1 MLFIGVAIIL
11 KRKKEYHSAK
21 DEGEN
26 HSPSTYLCQMRSALP
41 AGFLNPDTQ
50 ILQISHDNISKA
62 NLVAHFANMM
72 HGDDSDSSKTFPITI
87 KFFTAAM
94 SGPFL
99 IQNRLISVSL
109 SGPRVNSNGKR
120 SPSHLQTPKYARH
133 IKCTFLHFL
142 TCVLRTD
149 GPTDGR
155 TKPLSESLVRD

>member
-1 MLFIGVAIIL
+1 MSRTNGL
-11 KRKKEYHSAK
+11 
-21 DEGEN
+21 
-26 HSPSTYLCQMRSALP
+26 
-41 AGFLNPDTQ
+41 
-50 ILQISHDNISKA
+50 ILQICHDNISKA

-87 KFFTAAM
+87 RFFTAAM
-94 SGPFL
+94 LGPFL
-99 IQNRLISVSL
+99 IQNRLISV

-120 SPSHLQTPKYARH
+120 SPSHLPTPKYARH

-155 TKPLSESLVRD
+155 TKPLIMLRVRN